1 MRILHIV
8 NNLTNRGNGIINVTI
23 DLASEQKKNGHD
35 VAIVAG
41 GGEFTELVRALGV
54 QYYFLEQSRNTGN
67 LISAVAGMRRI
78 VREFKPDII
87 HAHMRTGLILAWI
100 CSRFPRVPLVGHL
113 HNVHD
118 LESRIMKIAD
128 CVIAVSQSVKETMS
142 RDAIPVA
149 KFRVVLNGPLDSP
162 RNTAIDLLKPRTLQR
177 PAITTV
183 AGMNHR
189 KGIAELLRAFELI
202 SKEFPNA
209 HLYLVGD
216 GPEKTLFEG
225 QAAGLASRDRIHFEG
240 CQSDPQAYMLATD
253 IFVLASR
260 RDSIGLVLMEAR
272 QAGCAIVATAVDGIP
287 EALDHGRAGVLVPA
301 EDPVALADAFRELLR
316 DDTLRRSWQLKAR
329 EGCEVFSCSR
339 MTAEV
344 QEVYRE
350 LVPDAFS
357 SADRREMHPKM
368 AESQP
373 E

>member
-1 MRILHIV
+1 
-8 NNLTNRGNGIINVTI
+8 
-23 DLASEQKKNGHD
+23 
-35 VAIVAG
+35 
-41 GGEFTELVRALGV
+41 
-54 QYYFLEQSRNTGN
+54 
-67 LISAVAGMRRI
+67 
-78 VREFKPDII
+78 
-87 HAHMRTGLILAWI
+87 
-100 CSRFPRVPLVGHL
+100 
-113 HNVHD
+113 
-118 LESRIMKIAD
+118 
-128 CVIAVSQSVKETMS
+128 MS

-149 KFRVVLNGPLDSP
+149 KFRVVLNGPLNSP

-177 PAITTV
+177 PSITTV

-202 SKEFPNA
+202 SNEFPNA

-316 DDTLRRSWQLKAR
+316 DDTLRHSWQLKAR
-329 EGCEVFSCSR
+329 GGCEVFSCSR
-339 MTAEV
+339 MAAEV

-357 SADRREMHPKM
+357 SADRREMQPKM